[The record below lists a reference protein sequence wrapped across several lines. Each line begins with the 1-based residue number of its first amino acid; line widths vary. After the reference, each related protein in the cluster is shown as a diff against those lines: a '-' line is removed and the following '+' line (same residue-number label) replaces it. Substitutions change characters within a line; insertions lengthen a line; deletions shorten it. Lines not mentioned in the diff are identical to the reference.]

1 MTKEAIFLS
10 KRESLQNKETINPQL
25 IHGNFFKNAEEKPDN
40 VCVYFSDGTEYS
52 YGYIAKKAR
61 QLAKKINDI
70 CFDENEKIAVVL
82 NRGALQI
89 IAVMA
94 VLYSGHTYVP
104 IGTHHPEDRR
114 NKIIEKAGIK
124 CIISETSLDIKFKNV
139 ILADRIDEN
148 YEELYRD
155 INKTDVN
162 SLAYIIFT
170 SGSTGTP
177 KGVAISHKAAWNT
190 IYDINKRFEVNE
202 NDCAITVSALD
213 FDLSVYDIFG
223 LTSVCGK
230 LLIIDDSISKEAAQ
244 WSELTAKYNVTIWN
258 SVPAL
263 FEMYLVSKEKN
274 ISEKGIR
281 LALISGDWIPMTLPE
296 LARSIYPDIRFISL
310 GGATECSIWSNYF
323 EVKKD
328 WEKSISNSEGEWSSV
343 PYGMPLT
350 NQKFRVCDET
360 GKDCEDNIAG
370 ELWIGGD
377 GVAEGYYNDP
387 QLTDKSFI
395 TDNGER
401 WYKTGDYGCFH
412 KSGII
417 EFLGRKDNQ
426 VKVSGFRIELG
437 EIDSATQSIKGIE
450 KSYSVVKKTGNS
462 LHILTALTSKTPV
475 SDKRIAEEKI
485 ISENTVNEEHQ
496 TEIIEKIM
504 TDIVENTEFSK
515 SNESIKYL
523 WLKWLESRNIFTSD
537 GNKGGRYRIVTEY
550 KGDDLDEEE
559 KIFMEKAESSKKLL
573 SEVLSGD
580 KSTLSILDDDFLS
593 PEKMSYKDKSVQLA
607 VEKLIQIIRN
617 DYQKNNKV
625 VNIAFVDGRTGS
637 TVGRIIEKMS
647 YKESD
652 ITYIENSMAILT
664 QAREILNKTDIPIN
678 YEFVSDYSVNNELIF
693 KFDYVI
699 SVNGL
704 HRYKDTEKAL
714 KKCRLLLKNGGKLV
728 FIEQEKLM
736 PVGYITAAVIENGFE
751 NLDEDRKSK
760 GDPMLASDLW
770 KNILFRLG
778 YSSLKLTKIENSMTF
793 MMEATFLTDNERL
806 TDKEVKE
813 KVSEIVPDYMIPEY
827 VKYFYDIPLSSNGK
841 IDRKKIAQDFSIEKE
856 LTEDDMMKTQTEETV
871 SAIWSE
877 ILGLNSISRNS
888 GFIEIGGDSLAATKF
903 LTIIKNRMGVDI
915 SLQQMFE
922 NQTLYKIAELIEQ
935 KVEESD
941 MEEGEI

>member
-1 MTKEAIFLS
+1 
-10 KRESLQNKETINPQL
+10 
-25 IHGNFFKNAEEKPDN
+25 
-40 VCVYFSDGTEYS
+40 
-52 YGYIAKKAR
+52 
-61 QLAKKINDI
+61 
-70 CFDENEKIAVVL
+70 
-82 NRGALQI
+82 
-89 IAVMA
+89 
-94 VLYSGHTYVP
+94 
-104 IGTHHPEDRR
+104 
-114 NKIIEKAGIK
+114 
-124 CIISETSLDIKFKNV
+124 
-139 ILADRIDEN
+139 
-148 YEELYRD
+148 
-155 INKTDVN
+155 
-162 SLAYIIFT
+162 
-170 SGSTGTP
+170 
-177 KGVAISHKAAWNT
+177 
-190 IYDINKRFEVNE
+190 
-202 NDCAITVSALD
+202 
-213 FDLSVYDIFG
+213 
-223 LTSVCGK
+223 
-230 LLIIDDSISKEAAQ
+230 
-244 WSELTAKYNVTIWN
+244 
-258 SVPAL
+258 
-263 FEMYLVSKEKN
+263 
-274 ISEKGIR
+274 
-281 LALISGDWIPMTLPE
+281 MTLPE

-437 EIDSATQSIKGIE
+437 EIDSATQSIEGIE

-462 LHILTALTSKTPV
+462 LHILTALTSKTSV

-504 TDIVENTEFSK
+504 TNIVENTEFSK
-515 SNESIKYL
+515 SNESTKYL
-523 WLKWLESRNIFTSD
+523 WLKWLKSRSIFTSD

-573 SEVLSGD
+573 SEVLSGE

-593 PEKMSYKDKSVQLA
+593 P
-607 VEKLIQIIRN
+607 
-617 DYQKNNKV
+617 
-625 VNIAFVDGRTGS
+625 
-637 TVGRIIEKMS
+637 EKMS

>member
-1 MTKEAIFLS
+1 
-10 KRESLQNKETINPQL
+10 
-25 IHGNFFKNAEEKPDN
+25 
-40 VCVYFSDGTEYS
+40 
-52 YGYIAKKAR
+52 
-61 QLAKKINDI
+61 
-70 CFDENEKIAVVL
+70 
-82 NRGALQI
+82 
-89 IAVMA
+89 
-94 VLYSGHTYVP
+94 
-104 IGTHHPEDRR
+104 
-114 NKIIEKAGIK
+114 
-124 CIISETSLDIKFKNV
+124 
-139 ILADRIDEN
+139 
-148 YEELYRD
+148 
-155 INKTDVN
+155 
-162 SLAYIIFT
+162 
-170 SGSTGTP
+170 
-177 KGVAISHKAAWNT
+177 
-190 IYDINKRFEVNE
+190 
-202 NDCAITVSALD
+202 
-213 FDLSVYDIFG
+213 
-223 LTSVCGK
+223 
-230 LLIIDDSISKEAAQ
+230 
-244 WSELTAKYNVTIWN
+244 
-258 SVPAL
+258 
-263 FEMYLVSKEKN
+263 
-274 ISEKGIR
+274 
-281 LALISGDWIPMTLPE
+281 
-296 LARSIYPDIRFISL
+296 
-310 GGATECSIWSNYF
+310 
-323 EVKKD
+323 
-328 WEKSISNSEGEWSSV
+328 
-343 PYGMPLT
+343 
-350 NQKFRVCDET
+350 
-360 GKDCEDNIAG
+360 
-370 ELWIGGD
+370 
-377 GVAEGYYNDP
+377 
-387 QLTDKSFI
+387 
-395 TDNGER
+395 
-401 WYKTGDYGCFH
+401 
-412 KSGII
+412 
-417 EFLGRKDNQ
+417 
-426 VKVSGFRIELG
+426 
-437 EIDSATQSIKGIE
+437 
-450 KSYSVVKKTGNS
+450 
-462 LHILTALTSKTPV
+462 
-475 SDKRIAEEKI
+475 
-485 ISENTVNEEHQ
+485 
-496 TEIIEKIM
+496 
-504 TDIVENTEFSK
+504 
-515 SNESIKYL
+515 
-523 WLKWLESRNIFTSD
+523 
-537 GNKGGRYRIVTEY
+537 
-550 KGDDLDEEE
+550 
-559 KIFMEKAESSKKLL
+559 MEKAESSKRLL
-573 SEVLSGD
+573 SEVLSGE

-877 ILGLNSISRNS
+877 ILGLDSISRNS

>member
-114 NKIIEKAGIK
+114 NKIIDKADIK

-148 YEELYRD
+148 DEEFYRD

-437 EIDSATQSIKGIE
+437 EIDSATQSIEGIE

-515 SNESIKYL
+515 SNESTKYL
-523 WLKWLESRNIFTSD
+523 WLKWLKSRSIFTSD

-573 SEVLSGD
+573 SEVLSGE
-580 KSTLSILDDDFLS
+580 KSMLSILDDDFLS
-593 PEKMSYKDKSVQLA
+593 PEKMSYK
-607 VEKLIQIIRN
+607 
-617 DYQKNNKV
+617 
-625 VNIAFVDGRTGS
+625 
-637 TVGRIIEKMS
+637 
-647 YKESD
+647 ESN

>member
-25 IHGNFFKNAEEKPDN
+25 IHGNFFKNAEEKSDN

-70 CFDENEKIAVVL
+70 CSDENEKIAVVL

-114 NKIIEKAGIK
+114 NKIIDKADIK

-148 YEELYRD
+148 DEELYRD

-360 GKDCEDNIAG
+360 GKDCEDNISG

-387 QLTDKSFI
+387 QLTDKSII

-437 EIDSATQSIKGIE
+437 EIDSATQSIEGIE

-515 SNESIKYL
+515 SNESTKYL

-760 GDPMLASDLW
+760 GDPMLASYLW

-877 ILGLNSISRNS
+877 ILGLDSISRNS

>member
-1 MTKEAIFLS
+1 MKKETNYFS
-10 KRESLQNKETINPQL
+10 KRESLQNKENITPQV
-25 IHGNFFKNAEEKPDN
+25 IHRNFFKNAEEKPDN
-40 VCVYFSDGTEYS
+40 VCVYFSDGTKYS

-70 CFDENEKIAVVL
+70 CSDENEKIAVVL
-82 NRGALQI
+82 NRGVLQI

-94 VLYSGHTYVP
+94 VLYSGHAYVP

-114 NKIIEKAGIK
+114 NKIIKKADIK
-124 CIISETSLDIKFKNV
+124 CIISETLLDIKFKNV
-139 ILADRIDEN
+139 ILADKTDEKD
-148 YEELYRD
+148 EELYRD
-155 INKTDVN
+155 LNETNVN
-162 SLAYIIFT
+162 SIAYIIFT

-177 KGVAISHKAAWNT
+177 KGVAVSHKAAWNT
-190 IYDINKRFEVNE
+190 IYDINKRFGVNE

-230 LLIIDDSISKEAAQ
+230 LLVIDDLISKEAAK
-244 WSELTAKYNVTIWN
+244 WSELTEKYNVTIWN

-263 FEMYLVSKEKN
+263 FEMYLVSTKKN
-274 ISEKGIR
+274 ISENGIR
-281 LALISGDWIPMTLPE
+281 LALISGDWISMTLPE
-296 LARSIYPDIRFISL
+296 LARSIYPNIKFVSL

-323 EVKKD
+323 EVKKG
-328 WEKSISNSEGEWSSV
+328 WEKSISSSEGEWSSV

-360 GKDCEDNIAG
+360 GRDCEDNIAG

-377 GVAEGYYNDP
+377 GLAEGYYNDP
-387 QLTDKSFI
+387 ELTDKSFI

-417 EFLGRKDNQ
+417 EFLGRKDSQ

-437 EIDSATQSIKGIE
+437 EIDSAMQSIEGIE
-450 KSYSVVKKTGNS
+450 KAYSVVKKMGNS
-462 LHILTALTSKTPV
+462 SHILTALTSKTPV
-475 SDKRIAEEKI
+475 SDYRITEENIIAE
-485 ISENTVNEEHQ
+485 NTFDTEHQ
-496 TEIIEKIM
+496 AEIIEKIM
-504 TDIVENTEFSK
+504 TDIVENTVFSE
-515 SNESIKYL
+515 SNESTKYQ

-537 GNKGGRYRIVTEY
+537 GDKGDRYKIVNEY

-573 SEVLSGD
+573 SDILSGK
-580 KSTLSILDDDFLS
+580 KSTLSLLDNDFLS
-593 PEKMSYKDKSVQLA
+593 PEKMSYKDKSVQIA
-607 VEKLIQIIRN
+607 AEKIIQIIKN
-617 DYQKNNKV
+617 DYEKTSKV
-625 VNIAFVDGRTGS
+625 VNIAFVDGRTGF

-647 YKESD
+647 YKEID

-664 QAREILNKTDIPIN
+664 QARENLAKTDIPIN
-678 YEFVSDYSVNNELIF
+678 YEFVSDYSVNSELLYR
-693 KFDYVI
+693 FDYVI
-699 SVNGL
+699 SINGL
-704 HRYKDTEKAL
+704 HRYKSTEKVL
-714 KKCRLLLKNGGKLV
+714 RKCQLLLKNGGKLV

-736 PVGYITAAVIENGFE
+736 PVGYITAAVIENGFK
-751 NLDEDRKSK
+751 NFDEERKSK
-760 GDPMLASDLW
+760 GDPMLSSDFW
-770 KNILFRLG
+770 KGILFRLG
-778 YSSLKLTKIENSMTF
+778 YSNLKLTKIENSMTF
-793 MMEATFLTDNERL
+793 MIEASFITDKERL

-813 KVSEIVPDYMIPEY
+813 KVSEKISDYMIPEY

-841 IDRKKIAQDFSIEKE
+841 IDRRKISEDFSVEKE
-856 LTEDDMMKTQTEETV
+856 FTEDDMMKTKTEETV
-871 SAIWSE
+871 SAIWCE
-877 ILGLNSISRNS
+877 ILGIDSISRNS
-888 GFIEIGGDSLAATKF
+888 GFIESGGDSLAATKF

-935 KVEESD
+935 KVEDSD

>member
-1 MTKEAIFLS
+1 
-10 KRESLQNKETINPQL
+10 
-25 IHGNFFKNAEEKPDN
+25 
-40 VCVYFSDGTEYS
+40 
-52 YGYIAKKAR
+52 
-61 QLAKKINDI
+61 
-70 CFDENEKIAVVL
+70 
-82 NRGALQI
+82 
-89 IAVMA
+89 
-94 VLYSGHTYVP
+94 
-104 IGTHHPEDRR
+104 
-114 NKIIEKAGIK
+114 
-124 CIISETSLDIKFKNV
+124 
-139 ILADRIDEN
+139 
-148 YEELYRD
+148 
-155 INKTDVN
+155 
-162 SLAYIIFT
+162 
-170 SGSTGTP
+170 
-177 KGVAISHKAAWNT
+177 
-190 IYDINKRFEVNE
+190 
-202 NDCAITVSALD
+202 
-213 FDLSVYDIFG
+213 
-223 LTSVCGK
+223 
-230 LLIIDDSISKEAAQ
+230 
-244 WSELTAKYNVTIWN
+244 
-258 SVPAL
+258 
-263 FEMYLVSKEKN
+263 
-274 ISEKGIR
+274 
-281 LALISGDWIPMTLPE
+281 MTLPE

-437 EIDSATQSIKGIE
+437 EIDSATQSIEGIE

-462 LHILTALTSKTPV
+462 LHILTALTSKTSV

-504 TDIVENTEFSK
+504 TNIVENTEFSK
-515 SNESIKYL
+515 SNESTKYL
-523 WLKWLESRNIFTSD
+523 WLKWLKSRSIFTSD

-573 SEVLSGD
+573 SEVLSGE